1 MKRSQLL
8 LGTALAGTVLFAAAP
23 ADAQFYARL
32 DSGFAFGRDANFGD
46 NQAQIDANTTL
57 FIENE
62 TSSPGK
68 LDEIGNSWLIDAG
81 LGYRFN
87 PWLRTD
93 LTVGYRGGYELDD
106 VAQDI
111 MDASSAAQVN
121 AEITSIPVLIN
132 AYIDLGGVVS
142 NVGGIVPYI
151 GAGVGFARNEIDDI
165 RAVILDEGLTSQF
178 IAPGGSNVDL
188 AWAIM
193 AGFSAPLPGVRNL
206 FLDVGYRYLDSGQI
220 TTDGGPIQV
229 TGTIETSQHAGF
241 EGDLT
246 AHEFKAGLRYVL
258 GGAPARP
265 APVAAAP
272 VYKTYIVY
280 FAFDRSDLSPAAMAE
295 IDRAVAD
302 YKENGVA
309 RLTLEGNTDRAGS
322 DAYNETLSKA
332 RVDAVAA
339 RITAQGVTVDA
350 IKSAWFGEK
359 KPRVQ
364 TEDGVRNDENRRVDI
379 VLQR

>member
-32 DSGFAFGRDANFGD
+32 DSGFAWGRDANFGD
-46 NQAQIDANTTL
+46 NQAQLDSGAQL

-68 LDEIGNSWLIDAG
+68 LDNIGGSWLIDG
-81 LGYRFN
+81 GIGYRFN
-87 PWLRTD
+87 PWLRSD
-93 LTVGYRGGYELDD
+93 LTVGYRGGYELDQ

-132 AYIDLGGVVS
+132 AYVDLGGVVS
-142 NVGGIVPYI
+142 NVGGIVPYV
-151 GAGVGFARNEIDDI
+151 GAGVGFARNEIGDI
-165 RAVILDEGLTSQF
+165 RAVLLDEGLTSLF

-206 FLDVGYRYLDSGQI
+206 FLDVGYRYLDSGKI
-220 TTDGGPIQV
+220 TTDGGPILSEGAV
-229 TGTIETSQHAGF
+229 TTSEHAGF

-246 AHEFKAGLRYVL
+246 AHEFKAGLRL
-258 GGAPARP
+258 MLP
-265 APVAAAP
+265 
-272 VYKTYIVY
+272 
-280 FAFDRSDLSPAAMAE
+280 
-295 IDRAVAD
+295 
-302 YKENGVA
+302 
-309 RLTLEGNTDRAGS
+309 
-322 DAYNETLSKA
+322 
-332 RVDAVAA
+332 
-339 RITAQGVTVDA
+339 
-350 IKSAWFGEK
+350 
-359 KPRVQ
+359 
-364 TEDGVRNDENRRVDI
+364 
-379 VLQR
+379 